1 MERVKRKEL
10 ATYLGVAVTT
20 ISTWKSRYANF
31 PSPVGRYYDLEAVLN
46 WISTYHVPT
55 RKT

>member
-31 PSPVGRYYDLEAVLN
+31 PSPVGRYYDLEAVLD